1 MNFVKVKLKFLLL
14 KTQLRDRKV
23 MLWENIF
30 VLHMLKKTL
39 RTHTELEQTNKK
51 TENQVKIWSKDLN
64 VYFTKEC

>member
-1 MNFVKVKLKFLLL
+1 
-14 KTQLRDRKV
+14 